1 MNSQVVILCC
11 VAWIALDPVVHA
23 AHDVS
28 QFLDNYCAECHSGSS
43 PAANVV
49 LEGDTFVELA
59 ENIGGLERAVRKLR
73 SHQMPPAD
81 SVQPEQDERAAVLN
95 ALIEKLD
102 QQFDL
107 NPNPGRIDSMRRLT
121 RTEYQNAIRDLLSLE
136 IDATALLPNDESSHG
151 FDNITVSNLSPTLMN
166 RYVSAAQKISRLA
179 VGTTG
184 RGPGGETFRIKPDVT
199 QEDRVDGLP
208 LGTRGGALIHYH
220 FPQSGRYQIDI
231 RLARDRNEHV
241 EGLTRTHQLE
251 VLLDREHVKSFK
263 VSRPPDADHSIVD
276 AHLKLPIDVTAG
288 PHTLGITFV
297 QDGASLL
304 ETMRQPLESKF
315 NTHRHPRQAPAIY
328 EVSIVGP
335 FSHSSAASQTGLTL
349 PGLSLPGLNLQ
360 GDALTPSQKQ
370 IFVALPNTASE
381 EDECA
386 ERIVRSLTRRAYRRP
401 TTAAD
406 LINPLRFYRES
417 REAGEDFQAAI
428 ESALSAILVSPNFLF
443 RIELQPE
450 NLSRGENYAISDWE
464 LASRLSFFIW
474 SSIPDEELMAV
485 AESGKLRD
493 PGVLEAQ
500 VLRMLADPRSMNL
513 VENFAAQWL
522 YLRNLDAIT
531 PDARLFP
538 DFDDNL
544 RQAMRKETEL
554 LLAEIVRE
562 DKSVLALLESDHT
575 YLNQRLAKH
584 YGVPQVYGTHFRKV
598 DLPPDSV
605 RGGMLRHASIL
616 TVTSYATR
624 TSPVIRGNWILKNL
638 LGSPPPPPPAN
649 VPALEDNTVASDLP
663 IRERLAAHRD
673 NAACAGCHNLMDPI
687 GFALENFD
695 AVGRW
700 REVELGE
707 PIDASGALPGS
718 EGFVGVE
725 GLEEALLNQSDLF
738 VAALAEK
745 LLTFAIGRGVEAFD
759 GPTIRKIVQDAEE
772 DDLRFSA
779 IVLGVVESAP
789 FQMRKAE

>member
-1 MNSQVVILCC
+1 MNSQVAILFSF
-11 VAWIALDPVVHA
+11 AWLTLAHVVHA

-28 QFLDNYCAECHSGSS
+28 EFLENYCAECHSGPS
-43 PAANVV
+43 PEANVV
-49 LEGDTFVELA
+49 LEGSTYSALV
-59 ENIGGLERAVRKLR
+59 ENIDGLERAVRKLR

-81 SVQPEQDERAAVLN
+81 FAQPDQGERAAILQ
-95 ALIEKLD
+95 ALTQRLD
-102 QQFDL
+102 QQFEL
-107 NPNPGRIDSMRRLT
+107 HPTPGRIESMRRLT

-136 IDATALLPNDESSHG
+136 IDATTLLPNDEASHG

-166 RYVSAAQKISRLA
+166 RYVSAAQKISRRA
-179 VGTTG
+179 VGLTG
-184 RGPGGETFRIKPDVT
+184 RGPGGETFRIEPDVT
-199 QEDRVDGLP
+199 QEGRVDGLP
-208 LGTRGGALIHYH
+208 LGTRGGAVINFH
-220 FPQSGRYQIDI
+220 FPQSGQYRIDI
-231 RLARDRNEHV
+231 RLTRDRNEHV

-263 VSRPPDADHSIVD
+263 VSRPPNADHSVVD
-276 AHLKLPIDVTAG
+276 AHLNLQIDVAAG
-288 PHTLGITFV
+288 PHTLGVTFV
-297 QDGASLL
+297 QDGASLM

-315 NTHRHPRQAPAIY
+315 NTHRHPRQSPAIY

-335 FSHSSAASQTGLTL
+335 FSPSSATR
-349 PGLSLPGLNLQ
+349 PPHPNLKSE
-360 GDALTPSQKQ
+360 ALTPSQRQ
-370 IFVALPNTASE
+370 IFVALPNAPGE

-401 TTAAD
+401 TTEAD
-406 LINPLRFYRES
+406 LINPMRFYRQA
-417 REAGEDFQAAI
+417 RDAGEDFQSAI
-428 ESALSAILVSPNFLF
+428 ESALSSILVSPNFLF
-443 RIELQPE
+443 RIELHP
-450 NLSRGENYAISDWE
+450 SSVPKGENYLISDWE
-464 LASRLSFFIW
+464 LASRLSFFLW
-474 SSIPDEELMAV
+474 SSIPDEELMAK
-485 AESGKLRD
+485 AESGKLRE
-493 PGVLEAQ
+493 PEVLESQ
-500 VLRMLADPRSMNL
+500 VRRMLADPRAMNL

-522 YLRNLDAIT
+522 YLRNLDSIT

-562 DKSVLALLESDHT
+562 DKSVLGLLKSSHT

-584 YGVPQVYGTHFRKV
+584 YGVARVYGTHFRKV

-605 RGGMLRHASIL
+605 RGGLLRHASIL

-638 LGSPPPPPPAN
+638 LGAPPPPPPAD

-663 IRERLAAHRD
+663 IRERLAAHRN

-707 PIDASGALPGS
+707 PIDASGALPGI
-718 EGFVGVE
+718 EEFVGVE

-745 LLTFAIGRGVEAFD
+745 MLTFAIGRGVESFD
-759 GPTIRKIVQDAEE
+759 GPAIRQIVRDAA
-772 DDLRFSA
+772 DDDFRFSA
-779 IVLGVVESAP
+779 IVSGIVESVP
-789 FQMRKAE
+789 FQTRKAE